1 MKKIR
6 IIKGAYGYQPKDD
19 GKKKFRRTVAVL
31 RGETIEVTDAEA
43 KRLVEMGVAEYAA
56 KEAAPEPKTDGKTGT
71 EDSKGG
77 IGEISLPPVP
87 GLNTD
92 GVVQ

>member
-6 IIKGAYGYQPKDD
+6 IIRGAYGYQPKAD
-19 GKKKFRRTVAVL
+19 GKKKVRRTVAVL

-43 KRLVEMGVAEYAA
+43 KRLVELGVAEYAA
-56 KEAAPEPKTDGKTGT
+56 KEAAPEPKEDGK
-71 EDSKGG
+71 SG